1 MIFTATLTALAAVTF
16 PGGNVSDLAKSIA
29 EATKQ
34 GVVIEAGAGER
45 APRFSFDPSNL
56 NEMARQ
62 IQTSTGFRRSP
73 GGEHVFHHGR
83 LGGHLFGVN
92 LVNRLGNSNSW
103 IQGGAVPENFLND
116 GKVTLQTRSGQS
128 HTLGSL
134 PAGLLNKPLQTHWIF
149 DRAVFKAWVTD
160 MPALDFMNMVAKA
173 IGGKV
178 LQRQDRYVLDI
189 DAAEIQRRAQAS
201 LAFVQADRRY
211 AGSSLRDR
219 LEVELSRAALG
230 AIGGAQVN
238 ALLATPSGRL
248 QMELPASM
256 RPALSAY
263 IQAVLSDATQ
273 EVQMRQS
280 EDRQSQLW
288 ESFVREQRRGGGGG
302 GNANRLRM
310 VDPRILGIAEIDARF
325 RVTVQL
331 VTRNQLGQAGPPVR
345 VP

>member
-1 MIFTATLTALAAVTF
+1 
-16 PGGNVSDLAKSIA
+16 
-29 EATKQ
+29 
-34 GVVIEAGAGER
+34 
-45 APRFSFDPSNL
+45 
-56 NEMARQ
+56 
-62 IQTSTGFRRSP
+62 
-73 GGEHVFHHGR
+73 
-83 LGGHLFGVN
+83 
-92 LVNRLGNSNSW
+92 
-103 IQGGAVPENFLND
+103 
-116 GKVTLQTRSGQS
+116 
-128 HTLGSL
+128 
-134 PAGLLNKPLQTHWIF
+134 

>member
-1 MIFTATLTALAAVTF
+1 MLTATLATVVAVTF
-16 PGGNVSDLAKSIA
+16 PGGNLSDLAKSIA
-29 EATKQ
+29 DSTKQ

-45 APRFSFDPSNL
+45 APRFSYDPANL

-62 IQTSTGFRRSP
+62 IQASTGFRRSP

-92 LVNRLGNSNSW
+92 LVNRLGNSNAW
-103 IQGGAVPENFLND
+103 LQGGTVPENFLND

-134 PAGLLNKPLQTHWIF
+134 PAGLLNKPLQTHWLF
-149 DRAVFKAWVTD
+149 ERAVFKAWVTD

-238 ALLATPSGRL
+238 SLLATPTGRI

-256 RPALSAY
+256 RPSILAY
-263 IQAVLSDATQ
+263 IQTVLADAEQ
-273 EVQMRQS
+273 EVQARQS
-280 EDRQSQLW
+280 AERQAQLL
-288 ESFVREQRRGGGGG
+288 ESFSREQRRGGGGN
-302 GNANRLRM
+302 NANRLRM

-331 VTRNQLGQAGPPVR
+331 MTRNQLGQAGPPAR
-345 VP
+345 LP